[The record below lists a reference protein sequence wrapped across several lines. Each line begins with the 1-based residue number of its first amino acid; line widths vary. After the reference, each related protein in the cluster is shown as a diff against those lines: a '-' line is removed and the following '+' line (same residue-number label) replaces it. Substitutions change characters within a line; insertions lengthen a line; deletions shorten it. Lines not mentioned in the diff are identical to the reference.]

1 MTPQISPGSTLY
13 VLPFPSSTA
22 RGLLLLAGFA
32 IAAPCGAEEPI
43 STDRPDFVESSLVVG
58 AGRVQVETSVAYER
72 DARGGDTARTLA
84 VPTLLRVGLGEAWE
98 ARLET
103 DGWLRQRVED
113 SAGNKARAT
122 GFGDVALGVK
132 YHLPGEGPLGASSA
146 LLFHVDLATGAEEFK
161 GEGARPSLRY
171 VAEWELADQWA
182 MGVMPGLAYNT
193 DAAGDRYVSGIAGI
207 TVAYAWTE
215 RFRSFAELAAEEI
228 GAGDHADAQVSFDTG
243 VAYLLTHNVQ
253 LDAAVY
259 SGLNKNT
266 PDTTGT
272 LGLSIRW

>member
-1 MTPQISPGSTLY
+1 MTSTMPGSALNSHTQAL
-13 VLPFPSSTA
+13 LPRGF
-22 RGLLLLAGFA
+22 GLLLGFV
-32 IAAPCGAEEPI
+32 AALPSGAQEPI

-58 AGRVQVETSVAYER
+58 RDRIQIETSVAYER
-72 DARGGDTARTLA
+72 DAAGGATARTFS

-113 SAGNKARAT
+113 DAGNKGRAT
-122 GFGDVALGVK
+122 GFADIALGMK
-132 YHLPGEGPLGASSA
+132 YHVPGEGPFSASSA
-146 LLFHVDLATGAEEFK
+146 LLFHVDLETGAEEFA
-161 GEGARPSLRY
+161 GDGARPSLRY
-171 VAEWELADQWA
+171 VAEWELADRWA
-182 MGVMPGLAYNT
+182 MGVMPGVAYNT
-193 DAAGDRYVSGIAGI
+193 DDTGDRYVSGIAGI
-207 TVAYAWTE
+207 TVAYSWTE
-215 RFRSFAELAAEEI
+215 RFRSFAEIAAEEL
-228 GAGDHADAQVSFDTG
+228 GASDHAKAQVSFDTG
-243 VAYLLTHNVQ
+243 VAYLVSDDVQ